1 MNPKIGELNTL
12 YISTKRTRSILT
24 TNLSSRPE
32 KGFAVPQHQAAA
44 QMYNRHFI
52 APRNHI
58 QTHL

>member
-1 MNPKIGELNTL
+1 MDPKIGESTTL

-52 APRNHI
+52 PI
-58 QTHL
+58 P